1 MVVGN
6 CEQNV
11 RQEEMSDA
19 RNIGGEEMFDAMNIG
34 GEEMPDAGNI
44 EKEEMHVATM
54 DNILEGPDRWF
65 A

>member
-1 MVVGN
+1 
-6 CEQNV
+6 
-11 RQEEMSDA
+11 
-19 RNIGGEEMFDAMNIG
+19 MFDAMNIG